1 MIVIGYQGIGKS
13 TLASR
18 DVCYIDLESGN
29 FWVDGKRAEDWY
41 KPYCQI
47 AEHLSQQG
55 YIVFTSSHEVVR
67 ERLKNSTEKVIVVYP
82 AVELKDEWITRLE
95 KRYQESGLEKDY
107 KALMNAKDR
116 YVENIQELEN
126 CEIEDRIVLGSM
138 EYDLDYLLYHYVT
151 MRPYEECRVTN
162 V

>member
-18 DVCYIDLESGN
+18 DICYIDLESGK

-67 ERLKNSTEKVIVVYP
+67 ERLKNSTEAVVVVYP
-82 AVELKDEWITRLE
+82 AVELKDEWIAKLE
-95 KRYQESGLEKDY
+95 KRYKETGLEKDY

-116 YVENIQELEN
+116 YVENIRELEN
-126 CEIEDRIVLGSM
+126 CDIPYKIVLTSTD
-138 EYDLDYLLYHYVT
+138 YDLDDEIYRFVRDLPDWINS
-151 MRPYEECRVTN
+151 R
-162 V
+162 